1 MKFVIHATAL
11 NGDDTDFV
19 LIDRLVD
26 RLAEEV
32 HRVDMPEADLLE
44 ESRWYQSA
52 RRTRQKVLMSAVSGP
67 PRKAAPGQGPHVKV
81 LELANSE
88 SIRLAEKLAHT
99 PLVVLV
105 EDREADGV
113 LLDIVVEELGWSA
126 LRALWKRAQ
135 EVTPRAIEIDT
146 AGGVGGIPHR
156 IERAVQDAEDENRP
170 LRYFVLFDSDSR
182 WPGDK
187 DVRVTQPMAAVCAA
201 CDKYH
206 VPFHR
211 WRKRCAENYIPDQ
224 VFESMR
230 EDPDHLSHV
239 ERFSAFLR
247 RSRTQ
252 RDHFPVKDGLKG
264 SERSEAIQAGLYD
277 ASEEK
282 DLRLLERSLFPRRPR
297 PLLRLSNE
305 RRESFTADGLR
316 ARDGEDELDALL
328 HAIAQEL

>member
-26 RLAEEV
+26 RFAEEV

-52 RRTRQKVLMSAVSGP
+52 RQTRQKVLMSAMSGP
-67 PRKAAPGQGPHVKV
+67 PRRAVPGQGPHVKV
-81 LELANSE
+81 IELASSE

-126 LRALWKRAQ
+126 LRALWKRAK

-146 AGGVGGIPHR
+146 AGGVGAIPHR
-156 IERAVQDAEDENRP
+156 VERAAKDADDENRP
-170 LRYFVLFDSDSR
+170 LRFFVLFDGDSR
-182 WPGDK
+182 WPGDA
-187 DVRVTQPMAAVCAA
+187 RVAQSTDTVCAA
-201 CDKYH
+201 CDEYH
-206 VPFHR
+206 VPYHR

-224 VFESMR
+224 VFEAMR
-230 EDPDHLSHV
+230 EDPDHSSHV
-239 ERFSAFLR
+239 ERFNAFLR
-247 RSRTQ
+247 RSHNGTIFLSRTDS
-252 RDHFPVKDGLKG
+252 RT
-264 SERSEAIQAGLYD
+264 RS
-277 ASEEK
+277 ASK
-282 DLRLLERSLFPRRPR
+282 PFKRVSTMHLTRK
-297 PLLRLSNE
+297 
-305 RRESFTADGLR
+305 
-316 ARDGEDELDALL
+316 
-328 HAIAQEL
+328 I